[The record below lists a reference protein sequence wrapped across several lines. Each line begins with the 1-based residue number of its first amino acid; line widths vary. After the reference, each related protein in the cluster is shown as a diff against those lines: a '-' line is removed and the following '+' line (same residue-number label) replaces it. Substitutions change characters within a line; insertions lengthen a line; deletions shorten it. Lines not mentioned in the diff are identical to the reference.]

1 MSLSVFAL
9 QLLNGV
15 QFGVL
20 LFLLSAGLTLVLG
33 IMGFVNLMHGSLF
46 MLGAYL
52 AVSLHELTG
61 SFLLSGAGAVVGTV
75 IAGVLLERL
84 VLRELYQRSHLDQV
98 LATFGLILILNEVV
112 RAVWGPAA
120 KSMDVPASLASTV
133 TLLGLP
139 YSSYRF
145 AVIAVGL
152 AIAIGMYL
160 LIHRTRLGIWI
171 RAAASNTPM
180 SGAMGINVQLLN
192 MGVVGLGAALAA
204 IAGLMAAPLSSV
216 QSGMGEPILIMA
228 LVVIVTGGIGSVRG
242 AFYGAMIVGVID
254 TLGRSMLPLILRE
267 VMEHNA
273 AQAIGP
279 AVASMLI
286 YIVMAAVLV
295 FRPQGLFPVRHG

>member
-267 VMEHNA
+267 VMERNA

>member
-145 AVIAVGL
+145 AVIAMGL

-267 VMEHNA
+267 VMERNA

>member
-267 VMEHNA
+267 VMERNA

-286 YIVMAAVLV
+286 YIVMAAALV

>member
-52 AVSLHELTG
+52 GVSLHELTG

-267 VMEHNA
+267 VMERNA

>member
-1 MSLSVFAL
+1 MSLSVLAL
-9 QLLNGV
+9 QLLNGL

-52 AVSLHELTG
+52 AVSLHELSG
-61 SFLLSGAGAVVGTV
+61 SFLLAGAGAVVGTV
-75 IAGVLLERL
+75 AAGVVLERL

-98 LATFGLILILNEVV
+98 LATFGLILILNELV

-120 KSMDVPASLASTV
+120 KSMDVPPALASTV

-145 AVIAVGL
+145 AVIVVGL

-204 IAGLMAAPLSSV
+204 IAGLMAAPLSSI

-267 VMEHNA
+267 VMERNA

>member
-52 AVSLHELTG
+52 AVSLHEITG

-267 VMEHNA
+267 VMERNA